1 MLKCCAR
8 TPAASTITPQSLWNT
23 GKWNTANCFCLLIV
37 FLSIPIFCLFLF
49 FVFSYFLSFPFFPSP
64 CEIRGSETLQT
75 VFVFSLSFCLFVFS
89 YFVSPSPV
97 NHQWKVKHCKRNF
110 VFSFLSWCLF
120 VSSLFCLLFQ
130 VQVQPQWNTA
140 NSIRT
145 DIWGFFVICQIKK
158 KVLKCQSSG
167 PLNCQKER
175 KNHFS
180 IITKLLCGLIGKKK
194 WKKRNIPSLSE
205 CFAQVNKITDK
216 MWIIMRCN
224 DLQKF
229 LRVFMIHESWIL
241 FEVDRVGQLARWIDR
256 LYPVIASLGRL
267 LHNCFF

>member
-1 MLKCCAR
+1 M
-8 TPAASTITPQSLWNT
+8 
-23 GKWNTANCFCLLIV
+23 
-37 FLSIPIFCLFLF
+37 F
-49 FVFSYFLSFPFFPSP
+49 FVFRLFVLSKVIFGVCNVIFWVEIFAPGANVEMLCPHAGGLYHHSPVPVKHGQVKHCKMFLSSYCLFVLSYFLSFPFSP
-64 CEIRGSETLQT
+64 QSLWNNANC
-75 VFVFSLSFCLFVFS
+75 FVFSLSFCLFVFS
-89 YFVSPSPV
+89 YFVFPSPV

-145 DIWGFFVICQIKK
+145 DIWGFFIICQIKK

-180 IITKLLCGLIGKKK
+180 IITKLLCGLIGKKME
-194 WKKRNIPSLSE
+194 KKEHTLAVGMFCPS
-205 CFAQVNKITDK
+205 Q
-216 MWIIMRCN
+216 
-224 DLQKF
+224 
-229 LRVFMIHESWIL
+229 
-241 FEVDRVGQLARWIDR
+241 
-256 LYPVIASLGRL
+256 
-267 LHNCFF
+267 